1 MSIELLLLIAFIL
14 LPLIQRLLRAA
25 AERAAQGE
33 PQQPAGPP
41 PRGRRPATSRPA
53 LPSQVVSPPALI
65 LPPAAPAMS
74 AAPSIAVPSRAAS
87 RSTLEAVIPMSTAR
101 RSVRQRGTMGR
112 FLSPHTLRGAFVLM
126 TILGPC
132 RALAGDDGGEPFS
145 RW

>member
-33 PQQPAGPP
+33 PQQPGGPP
-41 PRGRRPATSRPA
+41 PRSRRPATARPA
-53 LPSQVVSPPALI
+53 LPSQVALPPPLT
-65 LPPAAPAMS
+65 LPPAAPATS
-74 AAPSIAVPSRAAS
+74 AELSIAVPSRAAAS
-87 RSTLEAVIPMSTAR
+87 QSTIEAVIPVSTAR
-101 RSVRQRGTMGR
+101 RNVRRGTMGR
-112 FLSPHTLRGAFVLM
+112 SLSPDTLRGAFVLM

-132 RALAGDDGGEPFS
+132 RALAVDDGADPFS